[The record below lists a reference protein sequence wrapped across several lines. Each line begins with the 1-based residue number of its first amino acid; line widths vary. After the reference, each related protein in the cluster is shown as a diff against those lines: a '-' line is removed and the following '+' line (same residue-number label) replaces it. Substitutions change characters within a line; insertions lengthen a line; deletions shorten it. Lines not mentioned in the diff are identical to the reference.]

1 MTTRTNQMIAVQKE
15 ALELFK
21 KKNADY
27 GDAFAT
33 YGTVGV
39 MVRISD
45 KLQRFVNIN
54 KTNVSLVNDE
64 SLRDTLLDLHN
75 YAAMAIML
83 LDNDKTTNI
92 NNNSNNEENY
102 LIPPNMPIY

>member
-1 MTTRTNQMIAVQKE
+1 MTTRKNQMEAVQKE
-15 ALELFK
+15 GLELFK

-27 GDAFAT
+27 GDAFST

-45 KLQRFVNIN
+45 KLQRFVNIS
-54 KTNVSLVNDE
+54 KTNVSLVNNE
-64 SLRDTLLDLHN
+64 SLRDTLIDLHN

-83 LDNDKTTNI
+83 LDEDKK
-92 NNNSNNEENY
+92 NNNNDNNNKEENY